1 MTVQRFSNESEAL
14 EARES
19 REALQAAYQLA
30 MNWTRSFLAIDEEA
44 SKGKYQEALHLIE
57 SATWPDDVAARLR
70 RAIETEDGDLIEQV
84 LRDYRSRLGHA
95 FCESCWNGEA
105 RWVGLMP

>member
-1 MTVQRFSNESEAL
+1 MTIERFPDDSEFP

-19 REALQAAYQLA
+19 RERLRAAYQLA
-30 MNWTRSFLAIDEEA
+30 VAWTRSFLAIDEKA

-57 SATWPDDVAARLR
+57 AATFPDDVAARLR

-84 LRDYRSRLGHA
+84 LRDYKGRLGNV
-95 FCESCWNGEA
+95 FCESCWTGEQE
-105 RWVGLMP
+105 